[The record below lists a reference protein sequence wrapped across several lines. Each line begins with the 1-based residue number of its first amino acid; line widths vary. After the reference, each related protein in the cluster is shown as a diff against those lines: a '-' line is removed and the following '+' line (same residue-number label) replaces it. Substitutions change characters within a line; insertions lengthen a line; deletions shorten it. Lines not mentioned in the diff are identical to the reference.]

1 MLVSDNGTDWSSQPA
16 IASGTGTGS
25 LIDIRLSG
33 PVTHRY
39 IRIVQTGSSSYWWR
53 IAELNLYV

>member
-1 MLVSDNGTDWSSQPA
+1 MLVSDNGTDWSSQTP

-25 LIDIRLSG
+25 LIDIQLSG

-39 IRIVQTGSSSYWWR
+39 VRIVQTGTSSYWWS
-53 IAELNLYV
+53 IAELNLFV